1 MRSELNVKYGTGVA
15 LVLSLGTSVFAQTAP
30 QQKVFPFELNQVT
43 LLPSPFKSAMDRTLN
58 YLLFI
63 NSDRMLLPYRDNYGL
78 PNPAGVKRY
87 GGWETG
93 ALRGHTMGHFLTAL
107 SQAYQSTGNVKFKEK
122 ANSLVIELQK
132 CQKAA
137 TNAGYHTGYL
147 ASFSE
152 GRFDTLLTGGP
163 SIRCPFYILDKTLE
177 GLLNCYRL
185 LHDSTALDMAVKIGD
200 WSATKLSPYTAK
212 QLDVFWEDKS
222 KGSGEY
228 GAFNANLVDLA
239 KITGDTKYVTTAK
252 LFDHTELFNPL
263 ISGSDPLKDRHANTH
278 IPRVFGAMKIYE
290 QSGETN
296 YLKVAQNFQSMVTKD
311 HSYINGG
318 NSVHEYFRAS
328 KAIASYL
335 TFETNETCNV
345 YNMLKLTRELYLYDP
360 QASYM
365 DYYERA
371 LYNQILASQDTVSA
385 NSHVTYFIPMVPG
398 GIKVY
403 GDDENTFKCCQG
415 TGLENHTKYGSS
427 IFFRSMDTLIVNLFI
442 PSQLNWNEKNLTVK
456 METRYPDSDSIKISL
471 TGSGTVPLK
480 IRAPFWLRRSISV
493 KVNGIGQSLTVT
505 PGSYFTVSVP
515 ILGTGTVDL
524 VLPQTIHFETAPDDA
539 TVGGAM
545 YGAQVLAGG
554 FGKDTLNTMTSL
566 DASTVKK
573 NTSESATFTAT
584 AGTGNVALVPFF
596 RMHNQHYSVYWKLNK
611 IPSDPFITTAIHLN
625 PVSGVLPSNFTTIR
639 WTQEHVNLWIP
650 NIQVGDLI
658 RLRKLN
664 GTVLLNHRIL
674 NKASD
679 IVLTLPEGSY
689 GPIMVFEWSR
699 NGKINVSQTIYQ
711 N

>member
-1 MRSELNVKYGTGVA
+1 MLSELSSKISGWAAVA
-15 LVLSLGTSVFAQTAP
+15 VILPMSLGPSVFAQSIP

-63 NSDRMLLPYRDNYGL
+63 DSDRMLLPYRDNYGL
-78 PNPAGVKRY
+78 PNPSGTKRY

-122 ANSLVIELQK
+122 ANTLVVELQK
-132 CQKAA
+132 CQKEA

-152 GRFDTLLTGGP
+152 KRFDTLLTGGP

-177 GLLNCYRL
+177 GLLNCHRF
-185 LHDSTALDMAVKIGD
+185 LHDSTALDMAIKIGD
-200 WSATKLSPYTAK
+200 WSVTKLAPYTAK

-228 GAFNANLVDLA
+228 GAFNANLVELS
-239 KITGDTKYVTTAK
+239 KITGDAKYLATAR

-263 ISGSDPLKDRHANTH
+263 MEGSDPLKDRHANTH
-278 IPRVFGAMKIYE
+278 IPRVFGAMKIFE

-296 YLKVAQNFQSMVTKD
+296 YLKIAQNFQSIVTKD

-371 LYNQILASQDTVSA
+371 LYNQILASQDTAST
-385 NSHVTYFIPMVPG
+385 NSHVTYFQPMVPG

-415 TGLENHTKYGSS
+415 TGLENHTKYGNS
-427 IFFRSMDTLIVNLFI
+427 IFFRSLDTLIVNLFI
-442 PSQLNWNEKNLTVK
+442 PSQLSWSEKNLMVK

-493 KVNGIGQSLTVT
+493 KVNGIEQSVTVT
-505 PGSYFTVSVP
+505 PGSYFTVGVP
-515 ILGTGTVDL
+515 INGTGTVDL
-524 VLPQTIHFETAPDDA
+524 VLPQTLRFETSPDDA

-545 YGAQVLAGG
+545 YGAQVLAGA
-554 FGKDTLNTMTSL
+554 FGKDTLNNITSL

-573 NTSESATFTAT
+573 TTAGSATFTAT
-584 AGTGNVALVPFF
+584 AGTGNVSLVPFF

-611 IPSDPFITTAIHLN
+611 IPSDPFITTASRFNSIPRN
-625 PVSGVLPSNFTTIR
+625 VPSNVTKIR
-639 WTQEHVNLWIP
+639 WSQKRLSLWIP

-658 RLRKLN
+658 RFRKLN
-664 GTVLLNHRIL
+664 GTVLLNHKPIS
-674 NKASD
+674 NESD
-679 IVLTLPEGSY
+679 IGFNLA
-689 GPIMVFEWSR
+689 
-699 NGKINVSQTIYQ
+699 
-711 N
+711 